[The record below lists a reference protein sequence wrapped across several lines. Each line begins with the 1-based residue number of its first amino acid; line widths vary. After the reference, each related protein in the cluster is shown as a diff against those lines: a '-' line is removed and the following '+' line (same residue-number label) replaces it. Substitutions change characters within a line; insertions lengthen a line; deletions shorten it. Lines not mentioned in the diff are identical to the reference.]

1 MLSAVADWVD
11 SFLQRERLPAAYRDT
26 INNALLPLA
35 AAITQRA
42 RLSDHLVL
50 VGLSGAQGSGKST
63 AAAALVELL
72 AREGLP
78 ATALSIDD
86 FYLPR
91 AAREELA
98 REVHPLLATRGVPG
112 THDVE
117 LAQATI
123 DSLAGDEPVL
133 LPSFDKARD
142 DRRPRREWRT
152 VTGPLR
158 VVVLEGW
165 CVGARPQS
173 PEELATPINALER
186 DEDADGRWR
195 ASVNAALSGPYRPLF
210 DRLSPLVLLQA
221 PSFEVVQGWR
231 AEQERK
237 LRAKLESGGADTSR
251 VMDDAGIA
259 RFIAHY
265 ERVTRHILA
274 EMPRRADHII
284 RLSTSRTAHWLR

>member
-1 MLSAVADWVD
+1 MADWID
-11 SFLQRERLPAAYRDT
+11 SFLHRERLPAAYRDT
-26 INNALLPLA
+26 IDNALLPLA

-63 AAAALVELL
+63 AAAALVEVL
-72 AREGLP
+72 AREDLP

-91 AAREELA
+91 AARAELA
-98 REVHPLLATRGVPG
+98 RTVHPLLATRGVPG

-133 LPSFDKARD
+133 LPSFDKGID
-142 DRRPRREWRT
+142 DRRPRREWRQ

-158 VVVLEGW
+158 VVILEGW

-173 PEELATPINALER
+173 QAQLATPINALER
-186 DEDADGRWR
+186 DEDADGTWR
-195 ASVNAALSGPYRPLF
+195 AHVNAALSGPYRPLF
-210 DRLSPLVLLQA
+210 DRLSPLVLLEA
-221 PSFEVVQGWR
+221 PSFEVVHGWR

-237 LRAKLESGGADTSR
+237 LRQRLESAGADTSR

-274 EMPRRADHII
+274 EMPHRADHVI
-284 RLSTSRTAHWLR
+284 RLSTSRTARWLR